1 MFMSHLTLDWKLI
14 AKMSVTPCIDR
25 DILVALGEDDG
36 ERGWGGGGMRRGNAV
51 TEERDARGTVEKEIR
66 CWVTKRPVGD

>member
-1 MFMSHLTLDWKLI
+1 MSRLTLDLKLT

-36 ERGWGGGGMRRGNAV
+36 ERGWGGGGMRGRVCCDRGKGCKRECGKGDPV
-51 TEERDARGTVEKEIR
+51 WGDEETG
-66 CWVTKRPVGD
+66 W